1 MSLIAQI
8 FGKLLTPKNV
18 LTWMPKS
25 SSFKTPSCSQRVH
38 RSQTLLKSARR
49 HFYPNL
55 PLIQDELS
63 WKTYLWI
70 RSKMLGL
77 FLNTSTADHMYS
89 AHSWEKIRQ
98 KFKRNYLKNQKQF
111 LKVLLPFWNLHEIL
125 HIKKKNITLTG
136 QIFWKLLTTKNLLT
150 WIPKGSSLRTHPWS
164 QRVHGSQTLLKCPL
178 HHFYPKFPLMQDK
191 LS

>member
-111 LKVLLPFWNLHEIL
+111 LKVLLPFWKSTWNFAHLEKKDHLDRSNIL
-125 HIKKKNITLTG
+125 EVIDYEKFAYLN
-136 QIFWKLLTTKNLLT
+136 TKRLFSQNT
-150 WIPKGSSLRTHPWS
+150 PMESTCSRVPNTAEMSTSSL
-164 QRVHGSQTLLKCPL
+164 
-178 HHFYPKFPLMQDK
+178 